1 LCGKNAPPANC
12 GKSFDGGRPMDRMP
26 AMSPLKRPVHPMN
39 IPTRSILFVALLASS
54 LAVLRGAAPQVI
66 SDVAYLPAD
75 REEKL
80 DVYVPAGRPA
90 AARSPALVWVHGGG
104 WMRGD
109 KAEASAKEI
118 CTTLVEAGY
127 VVVSINYKVGAAS
140 WPQNVRD
147 VKSAI
152 RFLRAKAMEYGVDPD
167 RIGVGGGSAGAH
179 LALMAAFTAGR
190 PEFDMVPVGAPAQL
204 NEKMSNSVR
213 CVLDLYG
220 PTALAQRE
228 AVDAEGKP
236 LGKRRPPANSM
247 EAFGASQSYDGGTV
261 DFFLAASPIT
271 YVNRNSPPVLILQGT
286 RDSEVDPNQPKML
299 AAIMTQ
305 HKVPHEI
312 LFVEGAGHGFDFE
325 SWQKKPLSRDLR
337 PVALAFLAK
346 YLGPA
351 K

>member
-1 LCGKNAPPANC
+1 MKT
-12 GKSFDGGRPMDRMP
+12 SFHLPLILFAVVVALP
-26 AMSPLKRPVHPMN
+26 AMH
-39 IPTRSILFVALLASS
+39 A
-54 LAVLRGAAPQVI
+54 AAPQVM
-66 SDVAYLPAD
+66 SDIAYLPAE

-80 DVYVPAGRPA
+80 DVYLPSGRAAGA
-90 AARSPALVWVHGGG
+90 KSPALIWVHGGG

-109 KAEASAKEI
+109 KAEASAREI
-118 CTTLVEAGY
+118 CTTLADAGY
-127 VVVSINYKVGAAS
+127 VAVSINYRIGASS

-152 RFLRAKAMEYGVDPD
+152 RFLRAKAVEYGVDPD

-190 PEFDMVPVGAPAQL
+190 PEFDMVPIGSPAQL
-204 NEKMSNSVR
+204 YEDMSNSVR

-228 AVDAEGKP
+228 AVDAGGKP

-247 EAFGASQSYDGGTV
+247 EAFGATRSYDGGTV

-286 RDSEVDPNQPKML
+286 RDSEVDPNQPRML
-299 AAIMTQ
+299 ASILAQ
-305 HKVPHEI
+305 YKVPHEI

-325 SWQKKPLSRDLR
+325 SWQKNPLSRDLR
-337 PVALAFLAK
+337 PVVLAFLAK
-346 YLGPA
+346 YLGISAPQ
-351 K
+351 KP